1 MTQGVEPGW
10 PGGIQAQPAWSDP
23 DLAPDQFLYQRLG
36 PWPQPAPEYPMSRPP
51 EVLNIPP
58 IEALIWNENIGARY
72 LKTQL
77 GYAGAAA
84 AKAAS
89 DLTAAL
95 PSDNDFLQIMTR
107 AVYARFLHQESPG
120 SGYWLSD
127 FTAMEL
133 LDPLPGTY
141 CAPVVCRFKR
151 DGDVFS
157 CVSIKFLKTDKNG
170 ELTVSPGDKAWN
182 LAKVY
187 ACQGAAYHALF
198 VVHPALHFPMDSVN
212 AITKTSVPSIH
223 PLFQA
228 LYPHTTYTLP
238 LDNAVLEGALTVV
251 NNNAPG
257 TWFDPLT
264 ANGYNIKQLFGVGY
278 TGYKGL
284 AAYPPYDYMKPWM
297 NDDTL
302 YGRCLKDY
310 FKPFLVFCSRIASVI
325 PPTDPYVRRWADY
338 CSAHVR
344 GFPDGT
350 AIFSGSN
357 LAMAMAI
364 YMWDVTVS
372 HGADHHSFG
381 NFIQLKN
388 KFLRIRR
395 PPPASINDGGDVQ
408 RVRDVASADDM
419 ARAELANAM
428 FFSVWTLPPNLVDT
442 DYAFTDPT
450 LRAAIAEFHANLRSV
465 AASVRALMPE
475 FMRLE
480 PSTDPKDPY
489 PYNWTVPA
497 SIQF

>member
-1 MTQGVEPGW
+1 MTRRADAGSPIDKQGRPDW
-10 PGGIQAQPAWSDP
+10 TDP
-23 DLAPDQFLYQRLG
+23 DLAPDQFLYERLG
-36 PWPQPAPEYPMSRPP
+36 PWPQPAPAYPMLRPP

-58 IEALIWNENIGARY
+58 VETLIWNENIGARY

-84 AKAAS
+84 ALAVGDMAKP
-89 DLTAAL
+89 L
-95 PSDNDFLQIMTR
+95 PTDDDFLQIMTR
-107 AVYARFLHQESPG
+107 AVYARFLRRESPG
-120 SGYWLSD
+120 SAYWFSD

-133 LDPLPGTY
+133 LTPLPGTY
-141 CAPVVCRFKR
+141 CAPVVCRFVQENNR
-151 DGDVFS
+151 FY
-157 CVSIKFLKTDKNG
+157 CVSITFVKTDTRS
-170 ELTVSPGDKAWN
+170 ELLVKPGDKAWN
-182 LAKVY
+182 LAKVF

-212 AITKTSVPSIH
+212 AITKTAVPHIH

-238 LDNAVLEGALTVV
+238 LDNSVLESAFTVV
-251 NNNAPG
+251 NNNVPG

-264 ANGYNIKQLFGVGY
+264 ASGYNIKQLFGVGY
-278 TGYKGL
+278 SGYKGL
-284 AAYPPYDYMKPWM
+284 AAYPAYDYMVPWM
-297 NDDTL
+297 DADTL
-302 YGRCLKDY
+302 YGQCLREY
-310 FKPFLVFCSRIASVI
+310 FKPFLVFATKIASVI
-325 PPTDPYVRRWADY
+325 PKTDPYVQRWADY
-338 CSAHVR
+338 CNANVR

-350 AIFSGSN
+350 TIFAGNN

-395 PPPASINDGGDVQ
+395 PPPAEVNDGADVKL
-408 RVRDVASADDM
+408 VSDVASADDM

-428 FFSVWTLPPNLVDT
+428 FFSVYTLTPNLVDT
-442 DYAFTDPT
+442 IYPFTD
-450 LRAAIAEFHANLRSV
+450 LALQVAAAEFHANLKSV
-465 AASVRALMPE
+465 DASVRAMMPE

-480 PSTDPKDPY
+480 PDADPKNPY
-489 PYNWTVPA
+489 PYTLTIPA

>member
-1 MTQGVEPGW
+1 MPIRTATDLPGLT
-10 PGGIQAQPAWSDP
+10 QAQPAWTDP
-23 DLAPDQFLYQRLG
+23 DLTPDQFLYERLG
-36 PWPQPAPEYPMSRPP
+36 PWPQPAPAYPMSRPP

-58 IEALIWNENIGARY
+58 IETLIWNENIGSRY

-84 AKAAS
+84 ALAVGDMAKP
-89 DLTAAL
+89 L
-95 PSDNDFLQIMTR
+95 PTDDDFIQIMTR
-107 AVYARFLHQESPG
+107 AVYARFLRKESPG
-120 SGYWLSD
+120 SAFWVSD

-133 LDPLPGTY
+133 ITPMPGTY
-141 CAPVVCRFKR
+141 CAPVVCRFLQQNNR
-151 DGDVFS
+151 FY
-157 CVSIKFLKTDKNG
+157 CVSITFLKTATNS
-170 ELTVSPGDKAWN
+170 ELLVKSGDKAWN

-212 AITKTSVPSIH
+212 AITKTAVPHIH

-238 LDNAVLEGALTVV
+238 LDNSVLESAFTVV

-264 ANGYNIKQLFGVGY
+264 AGGYNIKQLFGVGY
-278 TGYKGL
+278 SGYKGL
-284 AAYPPYDYMKPWM
+284 ASYPAYDYMTPWM
-297 NDDTL
+297 DADTL
-302 YGRCLKDY
+302 YGQCLREY
-310 FKPFLVFCSRIASVI
+310 FKPFLVFATKIASVI
-325 PPTDPYVRRWADY
+325 PLTDPYVKRWADY
-338 CSAHVR
+338 CSANVR

-350 AIFSGSN
+350 AIFTGNN
-357 LAMAMAI
+357 LATVMAI

-395 PPPASINDGGDVQ
+395 PPPANINDGADV
-408 RVRDVASADDM
+408 RLVSDVASADDM

-428 FFSVWTLPPNLVDT
+428 FFSVWTLAPNLIDT
-442 DYAFTDPT
+442 IYPFTDPM
-450 LRAAIAEFHANLRSV
+450 LQAASADFHANLKTV
-465 AASVRALMPE
+465 DASVRAIMPE
-475 FMRLE
+475 FMRLQ
-480 PSTDPKDPY
+480 PGTDPNDPY
-489 PYNWTVPA
+489 PYNLTIPA

>member
-1 MTQGVEPGW
+1 MTRNPETGL
-10 PGGIQAQPAWSDP
+10 PGGTQVQPDWTDP
-23 DLAPDQFLYQRLG
+23 DLPPDQFLYERLG
-36 PWPQPAPEYPMSRPP
+36 PWPQPAPAYPMSRPP

-84 AKAAS
+84 ALAVGDMAKP
-89 DLTAAL
+89 L
-95 PSDNDFLQIMTR
+95 PTDDDFLQIMTR
-107 AVYARFLHQESPG
+107 AVYARFLRRESPG
-120 SGYWLSD
+120 SPYWVSD

-133 LDPLPGTY
+133 ITPLPGTY
-141 CAPVVCRFKR
+141 CAPVVCRFFQQNNR
-151 DGDVFS
+151 FY
-157 CVSIKFLKTDKNG
+157 CVSITFLKTG
-170 ELTVSPGDKAWN
+170 THSELLVTPGDKAWN

-212 AITKTSVPSIH
+212 AITKTAVPHIH

-228 LYPHTTYTLP
+228 LYPHTTYTLQ
-238 LDNAVLEGALTVV
+238 LDNAVLESAFTVV

-264 ANGYNIKQLFGVGY
+264 AGGYNIKQLFGVGY
-278 TGYKGL
+278 AGYKSL
-284 AAYPPYDYMKPWM
+284 AAYPAYNYMTPWM
-297 NDDTL
+297 DGDTL
-302 YGRCLKDY
+302 YGQCLREY
-310 FKPFLVFCSRIASVI
+310 FKPFLVFAAKIASVI
-325 PPTDPYVRRWADY
+325 PKTDPYVQRWADY

-350 AIFSGSN
+350 AIFAGNN
-357 LAMAMAI
+357 LATVMAI

-395 PPPASINDGGDVQ
+395 PPPANINDGVDV
-408 RVRDVASADDM
+408 RLVSDVTSADDM

-428 FFSVWTLPPNLVDT
+428 FFSVWTLAPNLIDT
-442 DYAFTDPT
+442 IYPFTDPT
-450 LRAAIAEFHANLRSV
+450 LQAAAAEFHTNLKSV
-465 AASVRALMPE
+465 DVSVRAMMPE

-480 PSTDPKDPY
+480 PDTDATNPY
-489 PYNWTVPA
+489 PYNLTIPA

>member
-1 MTQGVEPGW
+1 MPHSTKNDSPDGV
-10 PGGIQAQPAWSDP
+10 QAPPPWANP
-23 DLAPDQFLYQRLG
+23 DLPPDQFLYERLG
-36 PWPQPAPEYPMSRPP
+36 PWPQPAPAYPMSRPP

-58 IEALIWNENIGARY
+58 VETLIWNESIGARY

-84 AKAAS
+84 ALAVGDMAKP
-89 DLTAAL
+89 L
-95 PSDNDFLQIMTR
+95 PTDNEFLQIMTR
-107 AVYARFLHQESPG
+107 AVYARFLRRESAG
-120 SGYWLSD
+120 SAFWVSD

-141 CAPVVCRFKR
+141 CAPVVCRFLQDNDR
-151 DGDVFS
+151 FH
-157 CVSIKFLKTDKNG
+157 CVSITFVATATHS
-170 ELTVSPGDKAWN
+170 ELLVKPSDKAWP

-212 AITKTSVPSIH
+212 AITKTAVPHIH

-238 LDNAVLEGALTVV
+238 LDNAVLEGAFTVV

-264 ANGYNIKQLFGVGY
+264 AGGYNIKQLFGVGY
-278 TGYKGL
+278 SGYKGL
-284 AAYPPYDYMKPWM
+284 AAYPAYDYMAPWM
-297 NDDTL
+297 DADTL
-302 YGRCLKDY
+302 YGQCLREY
-310 FKPFLVFCSRIASVI
+310 FKPFLAFAAKIASVI
-325 PPTDPYVRRWADY
+325 PKTDPYVRRWADY
-338 CSAHVR
+338 CSSQVR

-350 AIFSGSN
+350 AIFAGNN
-357 LAMAMAI
+357 LAMVMAI

-372 HGADHHSFG
+372 HGADHNSFG

-395 PPPASINDGGDVQ
+395 PPPTNVNDGADV
-408 RVRDVASADDM
+408 RLVSDVASADDM

-428 FFSVWTLPPNLVDT
+428 FFSVWTLAPNLIDT
-442 DYAFTDPT
+442 IYPFTDPT
-450 LRAAIAEFHANLRSV
+450 LQAAAAEFHANLKIV
-465 AASVRALMPE
+465 DVSVRAMMPE

-480 PSTDPKDPY
+480 PSADPQAPY
-489 PYNWTVPA
+489 PYDLTIPA

>member
-1 MTQGVEPGW
+1 MPHSTKNDSPDGV
-10 PGGIQAQPAWSDP
+10 QAPPPWANP
-23 DLAPDQFLYQRLG
+23 DLPPDQFLYERLG
-36 PWPQPAPEYPMSRPP
+36 PWPQPAPAYPMSRPP

-58 IEALIWNENIGARY
+58 VETLIWNESIGARY

-84 AKAAS
+84 ALAVGDMAKP
-89 DLTAAL
+89 L
-95 PSDNDFLQIMTR
+95 PTDNEFLQIMTR
-107 AVYARFLHQESPG
+107 AVYARFLRRESAG
-120 SGYWLSD
+120 SAFWVSD

-141 CAPVVCRFKR
+141 CAPVVCRFLQDNDR
-151 DGDVFS
+151 FH
-157 CVSIKFLKTDKNG
+157 CVSITFVATATHS
-170 ELTVSPGDKAWN
+170 ELLVKPSDKAWP

-212 AITKTSVPSIH
+212 AITKTAVPHIH

-238 LDNAVLEGALTVV
+238 LDNAVLESAFTVV

-264 ANGYNIKQLFGVGY
+264 AGGYNIKQLFGVGY
-278 TGYKGL
+278 SGYKGL
-284 AAYPPYDYMKPWM
+284 AAYPAYDYMAPWM
-297 NDDTL
+297 DADTL
-302 YGRCLKDY
+302 YGQCLREY
-310 FKPFLVFCSRIASVI
+310 FKPFLAFAAKIASVI
-325 PPTDPYVRRWADY
+325 PKTDPYVRRWADY
-338 CSAHVR
+338 CSSQVR

-350 AIFSGSN
+350 AIFAGNN

-372 HGADHHSFG
+372 HGADHNSFG

-395 PPPASINDGGDVQ
+395 PPPTNVNDGADV
-408 RVRDVASADDM
+408 RLVSDVASADDM

-428 FFSVWTLPPNLVDT
+428 FFSVWTLAPNLIDT
-442 DYAFTDPT
+442 IYPFTDPT
-450 LRAAIAEFHANLRSV
+450 LQAAAAEFHANLKIV
-465 AASVRALMPE
+465 DVSVRAMMPE

-480 PSTDPKDPY
+480 PSADLQAPY
-489 PYNWTVPA
+489 PYDLTIPA